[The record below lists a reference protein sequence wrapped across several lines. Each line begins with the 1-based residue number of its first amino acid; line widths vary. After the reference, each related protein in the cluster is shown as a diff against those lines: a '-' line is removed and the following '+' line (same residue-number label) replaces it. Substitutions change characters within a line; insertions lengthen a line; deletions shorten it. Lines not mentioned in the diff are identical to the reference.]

1 VKIIGLTGGIGSGKS
16 TIASIF
22 STIGIPVYESDER
35 AKALMNEDPDLK
47 TKITSLLGSDAYTN
61 GEINRSWI
69 AERVFADKNLLDQLN
84 AIVHPAVKKDA
95 IAFANDKANEAAP
108 YIIKESAILLEENLT
123 AELDA
128 IILVVAPL
136 EIRIDRVM
144 KRDGISREQIEKRI
158 QNQWTDDIK
167 IPLADYV
174 IFNDGERS
182 LLEQVMDIDQMIK
195 LAE

>member
-1 VKIIGLTGGIGSGKS
+1 
-16 TIASIF
+16 
-22 STIGIPVYESDER
+22 
-35 AKALMNEDPDLK
+35 MNEDPELK
-47 TKITSLLGSDAYTN
+47 IKITALLGSDAYKN
-61 GEINRSWI
+61 GEINRPWI

-95 IAFANDKANEAAP
+95 IAFANDKVNETAS

-123 AELDA
+123 EELDA
-128 IILVVAPL
+128 IILVVAPS
-136 EIRIDRVM
+136 EIRIERVM
-144 KRDGISREQIEKRI
+144 KRDGASREQIEERI
-158 QNQWTDDIK
+158 QNQWTDDKK

-174 IFNDGERS
+174 IYNDGERS

>member
-1 VKIIGLTGGIGSGKS
+1 
-16 TIASIF
+16 
-22 STIGIPVYESDER
+22 
-35 AKALMNEDPDLK
+35 MNEDADLK
-47 TKITSLLGSDAYTN
+47 TKITLLLGSDAYTN

-69 AERVFADKNLLDQLN
+69 AERVFADKNLLDRLN

-95 IAFANDKANEAAP
+95 VAFANDKMNEAAP

-123 AELDA
+123 EELDA
-128 IILVVAPL
+128 VILVVAPL

-144 KRDGISREQIEKRI
+144 KRDGASREQVQERI

-182 LLEQVMDIDQMIK
+182 LLEQVMDIDRMIK
-195 LAE
+195 LV

>member
-1 VKIIGLTGGIGSGKS
+1 MKIIGLTGGIGSGKS
-16 TIASIF
+16 TVAAIF
-22 STIGIPVYESDER
+22 STIGIPVYESDAR

-47 TKITSLLGSDAYTN
+47 TKIKALLGSDAYKN
-61 GEINRSWI
+61 GEINRAWI
-69 AERVFADKNLLDQLN
+69 AERVFADKNLLEQLN

-95 IAFANDKANEAAP
+95 IAFAHEKANEAAP

-123 AELDA
+123 EELDA

-136 EIRIDRVM
+136 GTRIERVM
-144 KRDGISREQIEKRI
+144 KRDGASREQIEERI
-158 QNQWTDDIK
+158 RNQWTDDIK

-195 LAE
+195 LM